1 MKRELFSNV
10 KVIPGGMDAAIDR
23 SGFLSA
29 VIGASVTTATGDQT
43 LSFAVT
49 HCDTSDGS
57 FEAVNDP
64 FIGVEV

>member
-43 LSFAVT
+43 SVFHLRRRLL
-49 HCDTSDGS
+49 H
-57 FEAVNDP
+57 
-64 FIGVEV
+64 